1 MLLLRYGITVSAVL
15 GLIFLAESSVKA
27 QTQSAADLLKKTRP
41 TANPVSQLPAPS
53 AAPAT
58 S

>member
-27 QTQSAADLLKKTRP
+27 QTQSAADLLDRKS
-41 TANPVSQLPAPS
+41 VV
-53 AAPAT
+53 
-58 S
+58 